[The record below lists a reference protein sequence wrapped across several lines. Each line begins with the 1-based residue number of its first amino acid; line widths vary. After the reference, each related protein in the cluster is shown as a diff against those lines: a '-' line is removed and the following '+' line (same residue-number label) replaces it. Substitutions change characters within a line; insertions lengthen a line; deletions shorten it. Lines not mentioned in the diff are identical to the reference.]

1 MKDLIYLDHSSTTPL
16 APSVLAAMMPYMT
29 DHTGNPSSVHTV
41 GRRARQALANARE
54 QMATILDCQIEDLVI
69 TSGGTESDNLAIA
82 GVARANASRG
92 RHIIT
97 SAIEHHAVLHACEA
111 LTGEGFEVTCLP
123 VDQEGLVAPD
133 DLSEA
138 IRSDTIL
145 VTIMLANN
153 EVGTVQPIAE
163 LAAVAN
169 KHGVPFHTDAVQ
181 AVGQLDIS
189 VNTLGVDLLSLSAH
203 KFYGP
208 RGIGMLYVRRGV
220 ELEPMIFGGGQELD
234 RRSGTEN
241 VAGTVGMAM
250 ALSLAHTER
259 ERRAREYAVLRDQLI
274 QGIVGRAG
282 DLILTGHPSK
292 RLPSHAS
299 FCFRGIN
306 ADSLVICL
314 DLDGVEASS
323 GSACTSGAVEVSHV
337 IKALDLPEDYL
348 AGSLRLTVGGS
359 NTPEQIRIA
368 VDIIC
373 GHVDR
378 LRMLSDANRDRID
391 SN

>member
-1 MKDLIYLDHSSTTPL
+1 
-16 APSVLAAMMPYMT
+16 
-29 DHTGNPSSVHTV
+29 
-41 GRRARQALANARE
+41 
-54 QMATILDCQIEDLVI
+54 MATILDCQIEDLVI